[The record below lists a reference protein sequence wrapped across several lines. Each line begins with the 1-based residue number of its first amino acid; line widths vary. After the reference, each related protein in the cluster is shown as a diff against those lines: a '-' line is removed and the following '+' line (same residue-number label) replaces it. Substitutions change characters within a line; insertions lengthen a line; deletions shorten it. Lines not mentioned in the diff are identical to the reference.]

1 MKKSIRQLYFLPL
14 LAMLFTSCQRELSA
28 EGEAPPVPTYA
39 VRFFF
44 ENFVDT
50 EPLLANSQYI
60 NPQGETFE
68 VRTFKYYIS
77 NLELSNSATG
87 KTSSAADSYYL
98 VDNFTATSKN
108 FEAKFEAGVYDKIRF
123 LIGVDSTRNVSG
135 AQTGALDPTL
145 GGMFWTWNTG
155 YVFAKLEGSSPAA
168 TTPNKE
174 FTYHIGGFR
183 TGESALRYVE
193 FTIPSPGTLTVGP
206 GANGQVAITAN
217 VNTWFNRV
225 HDLPIAGSS
234 FIHSPGPEAMQYADN
249 YSGMFTLLAAGNP

>member
-1 MKKSIRQLYFLPL
+1 MKTFIRQLYLLPL
-14 LAMLFTSCQRELSA
+14 LAVLFTSCQRELSA
-28 EGEAPPVPTYA
+28 EGEEPPVPTYP

-50 EPLLANSQYI
+50 EPLLANSQYLT
-60 NPQGETFE
+60 PQGESYE

-77 NLELSNSATG
+77 NLELSNTATG
-87 KTSSAADSYYL
+87 KTSSAADFYHL
-98 VDNFTATSKN
+98 VDNFKADSKN
-108 FEAKFEAGVYDKIRF
+108 FEARFEAGTYDKIRF

-135 AQTGALDPTL
+135 AQTGALDVSL
-145 GGMFWTWNTG
+145 GMFWTWNTG
-155 YVFAKLEGSSPAA
+155 YVFAKLEGTSPAA
-168 TTPNKE
+168 TTPNQE

-193 FTIPSPGTLTVGP
+193 FTIPAPGTLTVGS
-206 GANGQVAITAN
+206 GANGQVAIMAN
-217 VNTWFNRV
+217 VSTWFNRI

-234 FIHSPGPEAMQYADN
+234 FIHSPGPAAMQYADN